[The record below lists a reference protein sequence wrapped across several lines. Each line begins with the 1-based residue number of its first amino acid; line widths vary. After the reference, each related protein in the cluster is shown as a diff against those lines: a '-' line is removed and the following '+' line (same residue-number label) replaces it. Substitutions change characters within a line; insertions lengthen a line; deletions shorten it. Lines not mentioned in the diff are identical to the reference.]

1 MTWRKPA
8 DRSFVHA
15 VIETFRD
22 DSERAFEQLS
32 SLAPRV
38 WEQSD
43 YWLDAS
49 GLALY
54 FYDLLC
60 KRSASDLVPAG
71 LLEQLRSNTRKNR
84 RRTEALFRELVALN
98 QSFSKAGIVY
108 ANHKGFT
115 LCPHACPLPELRH
128 QLDLDFLVIP
138 EHLGAARNCLEERG
152 YRRSAATQTTWE
164 FKGGNDVRRKRS
176 DNYTMGTY
184 RSVELHFA
192 SYGYEHRAA
201 RDPRLLRLSSW
212 TWRAKVLPALSPV
225 DQLIGQALH
234 LFSHFRN
241 ESTRPS
247 WLLEFRNHVVARC
260 DDSPFW
266 RELIKVAST
275 DRHAPIALG
284 LSILISSN
292 VFGRFAPP
300 AFEAWALGSLPPP
313 IRLWAETYGVEA
325 MLADFPGTKLYL
337 LLESQLEA
345 LEGRPATA
353 IRTRLFPVRWMEQRF
368 IPVRTETT
376 TERLRR
382 YALIGKFA
390 LFRLRF
396 HAVEAFRISLALPR
410 WHRLLRARSLVSS
423 PIDIA
428 VREMTNRKQLHDNFR
443 AASR

>member
-1 MTWRKPA
+1 L
-8 DRSFVHA
+8 
-15 VIETFRD
+15 
-22 DSERAFEQLS
+22 EQLS
-32 SLAPRV
+32 ALTAKA

-60 KRSASDLVPAG
+60 KRFTSDVVPAG
-71 LLEQLRSNTRKNR
+71 FLEQLRANTRKNR
-84 RRTEALFRELVALN
+84 RRTEALFRELIALN
-98 QSFSKAGIVY
+98 HSFSSAGIVY

-128 QLDLDFLVIP
+128 QIDLDFLVLP
-138 EHLGAARNCLEERG
+138 EHISAARNCLEERG
-152 YRRSAATQTTWE
+152 YRRSAATSKTWE
-164 FKGGNDVRRKRS
+164 FKGGNDLRRKRW

-184 RSVELHFA
+184 RCVELHFG
-192 SYGYEHRAA
+192 SYGREQDRVT
-201 RDPRLLRLSSW
+201 RDPRLLRLSAW

-225 DQLIGQALH
+225 DQMIGQALH

-247 WLLEFRNHVVARC
+247 WLLEFRNHVLARC

-266 RELIKVAST
+266 RDLIRVASI

-284 LSILISSN
+284 LSILISSS

-300 AFEAWALGSLPPP
+300 AFEAWALGSLPPS

-325 MLADFPGTKLYL
+325 VLADFPGTKLYL

-345 LEGRPATA
+345 LEDRPATA
-353 IRTRLFPVRWMEQRF
+353 MRTRLLPVRRMQTRF
-368 IPVRTETT
+368 IPARTETT
-376 TERLRR
+376 TEKLRR

-390 LFRLRF
+390 LFRFRF
-396 HAVEAFRISLALPR
+396 HSSQALRVSMELPR
-410 WHRLLRARSLVSS
+410 WCRLLHRHCAISS
-423 PIDIA
+423 PVDNP
-428 VREMTNRKQLHDNFR
+428 VREMTNPKQLHDNFR
-443 AASR
+443 ATSR